1 MSSFAVMEA
10 IACLLADL
18 WPERIIYRDFCP
30 YDFERP
36 SFFLW
41 TTKEQREVRSLHLV
55 EVNASFMLE
64 IFCAT
69 DEYDVSSTE
78 ELRLVQ
84 ADVLELLAG
93 PKIKVSDSDTGEDR
107 YITITAMAAGQEPG
121 SAFVQIQ
128 ANWMDSKAASPEPVE
143 TIEHVAIRHE
153 V

>member
-1 MSSFAVMEA
+1 MTTLVVSEA
-10 IACLLADL
+10 IAGLLADR

-55 EVNASFMLE
+55 EVSASFMLE

-84 ADVLELLAG
+84 AEVLELMAG
-93 PKIKVSDSDTGEDR
+93 PKLKVSNSDTGEDR
-107 YITITAMAAGQEPG
+107 YVTISAMSDGQEPG
-121 SAFVQIQ
+121 SAFVQVL
-128 ANWMDSKAASPEPVE
+128 ANWVDSRPASPEPPE